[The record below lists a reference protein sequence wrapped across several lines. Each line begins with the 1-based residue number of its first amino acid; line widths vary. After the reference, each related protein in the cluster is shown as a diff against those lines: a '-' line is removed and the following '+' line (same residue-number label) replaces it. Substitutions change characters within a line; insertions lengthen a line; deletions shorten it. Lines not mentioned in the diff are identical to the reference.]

1 MNAQPIIFDGHIFDG
16 HNDLLTRLWLSSAE
30 DPVHDFIHSELPGHL
45 DLQRCRKAGWM
56 GGLFSIFLPPYAYVK
71 NNHPEKLLN
80 ASGLHL
86 SADSD
91 ADFDPQQIVDIC
103 CAQLELA
110 QQLQDRSEGQIQICT
125 TLAQIK
131 ACQHNQQLAIVLHL
145 EGAEVL
151 AIKPELLDFFYNAG
165 LRSIGPL
172 WNRKSIFGDG
182 LNASFPHSPD
192 TGSGLTKQGK
202 DLILECSKKNM
213 LIDVSHMNERAFWDT
228 LEIINQPI
236 VATHSNAHAL
246 CPQARNLT
254 DSQLNAIKKSSG
266 IVGVNFD
273 VAFLR
278 ADGQRNTQT
287 SLDVIVDHLDYLV
300 DHLGEDHVG
309 FGSDFDGCLLP
320 DELAD
325 VSQIYRL
332 IECMQQRHFS
342 NELIE
347 KITARNWFEVLDKI
361 WK

>member
-1 MNAQPIIFDGHIFDG
+1 MNAQPIIFDG

-30 DPVHDFIHSELPGHL
+30 NPVCDFIYGELPGHL
-45 DLQRCRKAGWM
+45 DLQRCREAGWM

-71 NNHPEKLLN
+71 QNHPKKLLN
-80 ASGLHL
+80 HSGL
-86 SADSD
+86 DSD
-91 ADFDPQQIVDIC
+91 TDFDPQQIIDIC
-103 CAQLELA
+103 CAQLALA
-110 QQLQDRSEGQIQICT
+110 KQLQSRSEGQIQICT
-125 TLAQIK
+125 SLAQIQ
-131 ACQHNQQLAIVLHL
+131 ACMHNQQLAIVLHL

-151 AIKPELLDFFYNAG
+151 AIKPELLNVFYNAG

-182 LNASFPHSPD
+182 LNVPFPHSPD
-192 TGSGLTKQGK
+192 TGSGLTNQGK
-202 DLILECSKKNM
+202 DLILKCSEKHM

-246 CPQARNLT
+246 CQQARNLT
-254 DSQLNAIKKSSG
+254 DQQLEAVKQSNG
-266 IVGVNFD
+266 MVGVNFD

-300 DHLGEDHVG
+300 EHLGEDHVG

-320 DELAD
+320 DDLAD
-325 VSQIYRL
+325 VSRIYRL
-332 IECMQQRHFS
+332 IERMQQRHFS
-342 NELIE
+342 DTLIE
-347 KITARNWFEVLDKI
+347 KITAKNWFNVLDKI